1 MNKKFIAGM
10 LAAGILYLPLS
21 AEAYDTKPLQLP
33 QNPFFYLYETQV
45 DFNIKEQLQRA
56 KSLIEDEKDY
66 RMAIAVCNQI
76 IELDPNVSL
85 AYLFKSFAL
94 TEMKNYSAAED
105 ECQKAINIESENPTF
120 YYFKAMNYLY
130 WADNFDKGNS
140 NHRYYSDRAVDE
152 FHNALNFEKK
162 YINAII
168 GVGDAYMRKAD
179 YNRACISIDGGYRR
193 KDAIENYNKA
203 IDEYNKVLVLFPKNS
218 AILAKKSIAQN
229 ALAEVQN

>member
-10 LAAGILYLPLS
+10 LAAGMLYLPLS
-21 AEAYDTKPLQLP
+21 AEAYNTKPLQLP

-94 TEMKNYSAAED
+94 TEMKNFSAANT
-105 ECQKAINIESENPTF
+105 ECQKAIKIEPENPTF
-120 YYFKAMNYLY
+120 YYFKGMNFLY
-130 WADNFDKGNS
+130 WADNFDKRHS
-140 NHRYYSDRAVDE
+140 NRRNYSDMAISE
-152 FHNALNFEKK
+152 FKKALNFEKK

-168 GVGDAYMRKAD
+168 GVGDAYMRIGD
-179 YNRACISIDGGYRR
+179 YYTGNTSINNYNR
-193 KDAIENYNKA
+193 A
-203 IDEYNKVLVLFPKNS
+203 IDEYNKVLVLSESGVKP
-218 AILAKKSIAQN
+218 L
-229 ALAEVQN
+229 